1 MDKIVHALTPI
12 ATIGAATALCALGK
26 IDSSTAVAI
35 IGTAGGLG
43 SVIVSRGANGGSA
56 K

>member
-12 ATIGAATALCALGK
+12 ATIGAATALAALK
-26 IDSSTAVAI
+26 IIDGSTAVTMIA
-35 IGTAGGLG
+35 TAGGIG
-43 SVIVSRGANGGSA
+43 SVIVSRSANGGSP